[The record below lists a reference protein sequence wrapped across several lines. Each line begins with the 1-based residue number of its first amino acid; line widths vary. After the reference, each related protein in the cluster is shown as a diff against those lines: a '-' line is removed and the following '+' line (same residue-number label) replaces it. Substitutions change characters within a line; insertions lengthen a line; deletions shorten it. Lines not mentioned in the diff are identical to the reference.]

1 MGQFFPWKPVLG
13 GPGRAGEKVVA
24 ALPVYVSPPP
34 DPNIRDDELVELADE
49 ERHRL
54 EVALRSRV
62 SEHLGPEF
70 DAEISDVRP
79 GSVEIVALILL
90 VGSLVG
96 SYNTVREGLRNLRED
111 WRTLVGAVL
120 NQHVPYWLKVEAFY
134 RLGPVMETLPT
145 GPEVAMAQSPTSRA
159 MTRQPVELPGWF
171 LKTAAVLLFLV
182 LLGWLAVPLLLVA
195 GAL

>member
-1 MGQFFPWKPVLG
+1 
-13 GPGRAGEKVVA
+13 VA
-24 ALPVYVSPPP
+24 ALHVYVSPPP

-120 NQHVPYWLKVEAFY
+120 NPHVPYWLKVEAFY

-145 GPEVAMAQSPTSRA
+145 GPEVAMAESPTNRV

-182 LLGWLAVPLLLVA
+182 LLGWLVVPLLLVA

>member
-1 MGQFFPWKPVLG
+1 M
-13 GPGRAGEKVVA
+13 A
-24 ALPVYVSPPP
+24 ALHVYVSPPP

-62 SEHLGPEF
+62 SEHLGSEF

-120 NQHVPYWLKVEAFY
+120 NPHVPY
-134 RLGPVMETLPT
+134 
-145 GPEVAMAQSPTSRA
+145 
-159 MTRQPVELPGWF
+159 
-171 LKTAAVLLFLV
+171 
-182 LLGWLAVPLLLVA
+182 
-195 GAL
+195 

>member
-1 MGQFFPWKPVLG
+1 M
-13 GPGRAGEKVVA
+13 A
-24 ALPVYVSPPP
+24 ALHVYVSPPP

-111 WRTLVGAVL
+111 WRTLGGSSKSA
-120 NQHVPYWLKVEAFY
+120 
-134 RLGPVMETLPT
+134 R
-145 GPEVAMAQSPTSRA
+145 S
-159 MTRQPVELPGWF
+159 
-171 LKTAAVLLFLV
+171 
-182 LLGWLAVPLLLVA
+182 LVA
-195 GAL
+195 QGRGVLSAWARHGNSPDWAGSCDGTESDEPGDDASTC

>member
-1 MGQFFPWKPVLG
+1 MGQFFPWKPALG

-24 ALPVYVSPPP
+24 ALHVYVSPPP

-96 SYNTVREGLRNLRED
+96 ATTLSGRVYAISVR
-111 WRTLVGAVL
+111 T
-120 NQHVPYWLKVEAFY
+120 
-134 RLGPVMETLPT
+134 
-145 GPEVAMAQSPTSRA
+145 
-159 MTRQPVELPGWF
+159 
-171 LKTAAVLLFLV
+171 
-182 LLGWLAVPLLLVA
+182 
-195 GAL
+195 GALLWGQF

>member
-111 WRTLVGAVL
+111 WRTLGGSSKSARSLVAQGRGVL
-120 NQHVPYWLKVEAFY
+120 S
-134 RLGPVMETLPT
+134 VMETLPT
-145 GPEVAMAQSPTSRA
+145 GPEVAMAQSPTSRV

-182 LLGWLAVPLLLVA
+182 LLGWLVVPLLLVA

>member
-1 MGQFFPWKPVLG
+1 M
-13 GPGRAGEKVVA
+13 A
-24 ALPVYVSPPP
+24 ALHVYVSPP
-34 DPNIRDDELVELADE
+34 PNIRDDELVELADE

-96 SYNTVREGLRNLRED
+96 SYNTVREGLRNLRGDGTESD
-111 WRTLVGAVL
+111 
-120 NQHVPYWLKVEAFY
+120 E
-134 RLGPVMETLPT
+134 
-145 GPEVAMAQSPTSRA
+145 
-159 MTRQPVELPGWF
+159 PGDDAS
-171 LKTAAVLLFLV
+171 TC
-182 LLGWLAVPLLLVA
+182 
-195 GAL
+195 

>member
-1 MGQFFPWKPVLG
+1 MGQFFPWKPALG
-13 GPGRAGEKVVA
+13 GPGRAGGESRGS
-24 ALPVYVSPPP
+24 LHVYVSPPP

-120 NQHVPYWLKVEAFY
+120 NPHVPYWLKVEAFY

-145 GPEVAMAQSPTSRA
+145 GPEVAMAQSPTSRV
-159 MTRQPVELPGWF
+159 MTRQPIELPGWF

-182 LLGWLAVPLLLVA
+182 LLGWLVVPLLLVA